1 MQVAGVVDIQNMY
14 SGKVPEITL
23 EMVLLHCSNNS
34 ITFPI
39 GIYKANKQYD
49 LFLFA
54 LTSYEDA

>member
-14 SGKVPEITL
+14 NGKVPEITL

-39 GIYKANKQYD
+39 G
-49 LFLFA
+49 FLG
-54 LTSYEDA
+54 LYVNVGEWWM